1 MAMFQWYW
9 EKFLSKVFGV
19 SDWGP
24 NNNMYYITVM
34 DCRISTQYSKKKRLT
49 TPFHEAKAII
59 IWWNN
64 EEKWESLHKWTQ
76 QPENHGKSQPNIGGL
91 WTDNESGQIEN
102 CAWKPEGVAEY
113 NRASREIGDEWVSK
127 KPQIKAFERKFL
139 AHLRKEKNFECDSYD
154 QEQKLKKRN
163 KRRLAN
169 QKPPAENKKRCVLS
183 TTTISGWD
191 DDDED

>member
-1 MAMFQWYW
+1 MFQWYW

-19 SDWGP
+19 SDWGA

-34 DCRISTQYSKKKRLT
+34 ECRISTQYSTKRRLA

-64 EEKWESLHKWTQ
+64 EEKWKYLYEWTQ
-76 QPENHGKSQPNIGGL
+76 KPENQGQSQPSVGGL
-91 WTDNESGQIEN
+91 WTDNEQGQQEN
-102 CAWKPEGVAEY
+102 CAWKAEGVAEY
-113 NRASREIGDEWVSK
+113 NKASKEIGDAWVSN
-127 KPQIKAFERKFL
+127 KAQVKAMEKQFL
-139 AHLRKEKNFECDSYD
+139 EHLRKKKKLECDNYD

-169 QKPPAENKKRCVLS
+169 QKPPAENKKQCVLS
-183 TTTISGWD
+183 TTTIAGWN
-191 DDDED
+191 DDEED